1 MVDPDII
8 PKPPESGNPESAETP
23 QPTDVD
29 RIQSETTNEARKRMT
44 LDDFERLSLEDAKY
58 FGNPNRIFFDLQQ
71 FANEADQGE
80 KCEVYELSIGH
91 LVKTRKTGML
101 NLPITHSGSGY
112 IDGEDYLMV
121 AGKHF
126 GIIKEKAKTATNPV
140 LDKVLTYLKSL
151 VINQE
156 KHETMHPYHG
166 KPATDWLKKGGI
178 IQTDEP
184 KEPEKKTPPVTEEP
198 EPAQPPEEE
207 QPPEAQHAQTG
218 AGEGVSTETGVPA
231 NTNINVAEGGHV
243 TIHNGP
249 ASSVETGGTN
259 PEPPEANPEPTD
271 GNPDKPDA
279 SLADFKSYL
288 DQFRAEL
295 LADLER
301 RQIELNE
308 RERDIGER
316 ERAVEGAVTDMRDE
330 HRQNVNEIRQAR
342 QQEEDRRR
350 REREEAERNR
360 RDPND
365 PGRIN
370 PNLPSTAG
378 WGPAKSAARRTA
390 EESRHLYNTT
400 HGDGSMWATMM
411 KHVTTDRSK
420 GGAFGD
426 RAVKADPSPT
436 ESLEIKKA
444 EGNSQSDEAET
455 QNKATEKSKDE
466 SEKKKK

>member
-1 MVDPDII
+1 AKMLYNRSNMVDPDII

-184 KEPEKKTPPVTEEP
+184 KEPDNKTPPNTDEP
-198 EPAQPPEEE
+198 EPVLQPPEAE
-207 QPPEAQHAQTG
+207 QPPEVEQPPTREG
-218 AGEGVSTETGVPA
+218 RTETTRVPAGEGSVININLGNTG
-231 NTNINVAEGGHV
+231 TNIAGG
-243 TIHNGP
+243 G
-249 ASSVETGGTN
+249 E
-259 PEPPEANPEPTD
+259 
-271 GNPDKPDA
+271 DA
-279 SLADFKSYL
+279 RNRE
-288 DQFRAEL
+288 RAVR
-295 LADLER
+295 ER
-301 RQIELNE
+301 RRRRRAE
-308 RERDIGER
+308 RERDEARASEADTQRGIAEILETNAREQARILQEALERQAEIIQQER
-316 ERAVEGAVTDMRDE
+316 ERLLEEWNLAQEE
-330 HRQNVNEIRQAR
+330 HRRNVGQERQRLDRDRAQLEQEI
-342 QQEEDRRR
+342 QQEEDRRQ
-350 REREEAERNR
+350 RERDA
-360 RDPND
+360 
-365 PGRIN
+365 
-370 PNLPSTAG
+370 A
-378 WGPAKSAARRTA
+378 AAAAAAAARTPPPRKASIIPLNKTPKL
-390 EESRHLYNTT
+390 STMRDHI
-400 HGDGSMWATMM
+400 GSGSMRVAGLNTL
-411 KHVTTDRSK
+411 K
-420 GGAFGD
+420 G
-426 RAVKADPSPT
+426 AVQSPT
-436 ESLEIKKA
+436 PPTPQA
-444 EGNSQSDEAET
+444 PRAPAET
-455 QNKATEKSKDE
+455 PSDRENPTKDSGKEKKED
-466 SEKKKK
+466 KKKKK